1 MEEIQYIIL
10 ENSTLDII
18 AVIVSIISVI
28 ATIVLTVYTI
38 CQNTILNK
46 KQHDLQL
53 HIQKRQEID
62 NATALK
68 LSNRQYAEKVY
79 EICFEIFA
87 FSELLS
93 KFSSFIKI
101 KTYDQCRGIF
111 DGVFKLY
118 PNIEKDSR
126 YLIIGQHYLT
136 NSLDSTVREVR
147 DAFDALMQEITIFR
161 VNKEILTKD
170 EMTSEY
176 QKSLD
181 NIYLDVKRI
190 EKTKKTMLFMIETQ
204 FKL

>member
-1 MEEIQYIIL
+1 M
-10 ENSTLDII
+10 
-18 AVIVSIISVI
+18 
-28 ATIVLTVYTI
+28 
-38 CQNTILNK
+38 
-46 KQHDLQL
+46 
-53 HIQKRQEID
+53 
-62 NATALK
+62 K

-93 KFSSFIKI
+93 KFSSFIKT

-111 DGVFKLY
+111 DEVFKLY